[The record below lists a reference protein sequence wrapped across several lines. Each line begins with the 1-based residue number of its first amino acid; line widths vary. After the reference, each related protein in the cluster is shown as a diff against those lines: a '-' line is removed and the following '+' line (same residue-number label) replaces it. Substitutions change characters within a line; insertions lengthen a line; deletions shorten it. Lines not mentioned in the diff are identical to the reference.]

1 MTLDDHLEKD
11 YQDAAEV
18 AEQREKIFKEALYS
32 ADDDDIID
40 IIIDIITEDRSKA
53 KRVFE
58 LIDDVFWVDKYK
70 DKIIDEYL
78 KEQL

>member
-1 MTLDDHLEKD
+1 MTLDDHLEKE

-18 AEQREKIFKEALYS
+18 AEQREKVFKEALYS
-32 ADDDDIID
+32 ADDDDIVD

-70 DKIIDEYL
+70 DKIIDGYL
-78 KEQL
+78 KE

>member
-1 MTLDDHLEKD
+1 MTLDDYLEKE

-40 IIIDIITEDRSKA
+40 IIIDIITEDKSKA
-53 KRVFE
+53 KRIFE

-70 DKIIDEYL
+70 DEIIDEYL
-78 KEQL
+78 KG

>member
-1 MTLDDHLEKD
+1 MTLDDYLEKE

-18 AEQREKIFKEALYS
+18 AEQREKVFKEALYS
-32 ADDDDIID
+32 TDNDDIVD
-40 IIIDIITEDRSKA
+40 IIIDIITEDKSKA

-58 LIDDVFWVDKYK
+58 LIDDEFWVDKYK

-78 KEQL
+78 KG

>member
-1 MTLDDHLEKD
+1 MTLDDYLEKE

-18 AEQREKIFKEALYS
+18 AEQREKIFKEALCS
-32 ADDDDIID
+32 TDDDDIVD
-40 IIIDIITEDRSKA
+40 IIIDVITEDKSKA
-53 KRVFE
+53 KRIFE

-78 KEQL
+78 KEQS